1 MSAGLRRGGW
11 FLALWLVSVAALAIV
26 ALAFR
31 LMMTAA
37 GLRG

>member
-1 MSAGLRRGGW
+1 MSAWLRRGGW